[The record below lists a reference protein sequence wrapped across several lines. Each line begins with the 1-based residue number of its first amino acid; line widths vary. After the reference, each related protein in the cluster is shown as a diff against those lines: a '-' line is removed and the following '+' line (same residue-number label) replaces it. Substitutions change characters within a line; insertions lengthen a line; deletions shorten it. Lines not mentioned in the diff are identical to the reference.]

1 MRGTNNISND
11 KTTTQTFAVVPGNF
25 SRSQRICPHDVEKNV
40 NIHNLNADFK
50 TSSVPLKDELY
61 HSSDDNYIRCSPFY
75 HDETTPSTPVTDQL
89 VKEIIT
95 EFVSRTG
102 GIIIQQ
108 KKKDN
113 GDTETQIALSAD
125 FDHYKVTKAL
135 SPLMK
140 EIESFYFSLM
150 PWKVL
155 ENGYLCNFNMAKD
168 GSNRTLS
175 VLFIPDNKILY
186 ISDSPSNSPNLK
198 ENNSFIDKLQN
209 LVIWGSVNYL
219 DGFIRDDREDNTTSA
234 NVHSIGIQLPVD
246 ATAQSIVSALKPT
259 TTLLD
264 TMYYLAEPWK
274 MDDKGVLECEYF
286 CQLDREKKN
295 MFIHFYYFPTP
306 HVLAIDFI
314 TKLR

>member
-1 MRGTNNISND
+1 MTKQLHKLLLLSMAIFLKASGYAHNL
-11 KTTTQTFAVVPGNF
+11 
-25 SRSQRICPHDVEKNV
+25 ELNV
-40 NIHNLNADFK
+40 NFRNLNADFK
-50 TSSVPLKDELY
+50 TANVSLKDELY
-61 HSSDDNYIRCSPFY
+61 HSSDENYIRYSPFY

-113 GDTETQIALSAD
+113 GDTETQIALPAD

-150 PWKVL
+150 PWKIL

-175 VLFIPDNKILY
+175 VLYMPENKILY

-209 LVIWGSVNYL
+209 LVIWGSAYYL
-219 DGFIRDDREDNTTSA
+219 DGFIRDDREDNSTSA
-234 NVHSIGIQLPVD
+234 YVHSIGIQLQVD
-246 ATAQSIVSALKPT
+246 ATPQSIVSALKPT
-259 TTLLD
+259 TTVLD
-264 TMYYLAEPWK
+264 TMYHLAEPWK
-274 MDDKGVLECEYF
+274 MDDKGILECEYF

-306 HVLAIDFI
+306 QVLAIDFI
-314 TKLR
+314 IQ

>member
-1 MRGTNNISND
+1 MT
-11 KTTTQTFAVVPGNF
+11 KQLHKLLLLFLATFLAASGYA
-25 SRSQRICPHDVEKNV
+25 HDVEKKV

-61 HSSDDNYIRCSPFY
+61 HSSDDNYIRYSPFY

-140 EIESFYFSLM
+140 EIESIYFSLM

>member
-1 MRGTNNISND
+1 MAIFLKVSGYAHNL
-11 KTTTQTFAVVPGNF
+11 
-25 SRSQRICPHDVEKNV
+25 ELNV
-40 NIHNLNADFK
+40 NFRNLNADFK
-50 TSSVPLKDELY
+50 TANVPLKDELY
-61 HSSDDNYIRCSPFY
+61 HSSDDNYIRYSPFY
-75 HDETTPSTPVTDQL
+75 NDETTPSTPVTDQL

-175 VLFIPDNKILY
+175 VIYIPENKILY

-209 LVIWGSVNYL
+209 LVIWGSVYYL
-219 DGFIRDDREDNTTSA
+219 DGFIRDDREDNSTSA
-234 NVHSIGIQLPVD
+234 YVHSIGIQLQVD
-246 ATAQSIVSALKPT
+246 ATHQSIVSALKPT
-259 TTLLD
+259 TTVLD

-274 MDDKGVLECEYF
+274 MDDKGILECEYF

-306 HVLAIDFI
+306 QVLAIDFI
-314 TKLR
+314 IQ

>member
-1 MRGTNNISND
+1 MTKQLHKLLLLSMAIFLKASGYAHNL
-11 KTTTQTFAVVPGNF
+11 
-25 SRSQRICPHDVEKNV
+25 ELNV
-40 NIHNLNADFK
+40 NFRNLNADFK
-50 TSSVPLKDELY
+50 TANVSLKDELY
-61 HSSDDNYIRCSPFY
+61 HSSDENYIRYSPFY

-113 GDTETQIALSAD
+113 GDTETQIALPAD

-150 PWKVL
+150 PWKIL

-175 VLFIPDNKILY
+175 VLYMPENKILY

-209 LVIWGSVNYL
+209 LVIWGSVYYL
-219 DGFIRDDREDNTTSA
+219 DGFIRDDREDNSTSA
-234 NVHSIGIQLPVD
+234 YVHSIGIQLQVD
-246 ATAQSIVSALKPT
+246 ATPQSIVSALKPT
-259 TTLLD
+259 TTVLD
-264 TMYYLAEPWK
+264 TMYHLAEPWK

-306 HVLAIDFI
+306 QVLAIDFI
-314 TKLR
+314 IQ

>member
-1 MRGTNNISND
+1 MTKQLHKLLLLSMAIFLKASGYAHNL
-11 KTTTQTFAVVPGNF
+11 
-25 SRSQRICPHDVEKNV
+25 ELNV
-40 NIHNLNADFK
+40 NFRNLNADFK
-50 TSSVPLKDELY
+50 TANVSLKDELY
-61 HSSDDNYIRCSPFY
+61 HSSDENYIRYSPFY

-113 GDTETQIALSAD
+113 GDTETQIALPAD

-219 DGFIRDDREDNTTSA
+219 DGFIRDDREDNSTSA
-234 NVHSIGIQLPVD
+234 YVHSIGIQLQVD
-246 ATAQSIVSALKPT
+246 ATPQSIVSALKPT
-259 TTLLD
+259 TTVLD
-264 TMYYLAEPWK
+264 TMYHLAEPWK

-306 HVLAIDFI
+306 QVLAIDFI
-314 TKLR
+314 IQ

>member
-1 MRGTNNISND
+1 MTKQLHKLLLLSMAIFLKASGYAHNL
-11 KTTTQTFAVVPGNF
+11 
-25 SRSQRICPHDVEKNV
+25 ELNV
-40 NIHNLNADFK
+40 NFRNLNADFK
-50 TSSVPLKDELY
+50 TANVSLKDELY
-61 HSSDDNYIRCSPFY
+61 HSSDENYIRYSPFY

-264 TMYYLAEPWK
+264 TMYNLAEPWK

>member
-1 MRGTNNISND
+1 MTKQLHKLLLLSMAIFLKASGYAHNL
-11 KTTTQTFAVVPGNF
+11 
-25 SRSQRICPHDVEKNV
+25 ELNV
-40 NIHNLNADFK
+40 NFRNLNADFK
-50 TSSVPLKDELY
+50 TANVSLKDELY
-61 HSSDDNYIRCSPFY
+61 HSSDENYIRYSPFY

-113 GDTETQIALSAD
+113 GDTETQIALPAD

-209 LVIWGSVNYL
+209 LVIWGSVYYL
-219 DGFIRDDREDNTTSA
+219 DGFIRDDREDNSTSA
-234 NVHSIGIQLPVD
+234 YVHSIGIQLQVD
-246 ATAQSIVSALKPT
+246 ATPPSIVSALKPT
-259 TTLLD
+259 TTVLD
-264 TMYYLAEPWK
+264 TMYHLAEPWK
-274 MDDKGVLECEYF
+274 MDDKGILECEYF

>member
-1 MRGTNNISND
+1 MRISRPQVCPS
-11 KTTTQTFAVVPGNF
+11 KMSFITLLMITT
-25 SRSQRICPHDVEKNV
+25 SDV
-40 NIHNLNADFK
+40 HL
-50 TSSVPLKDELY
+50 
-61 HSSDDNYIRCSPFY
+61 FY

-246 ATAQSIVSALKPT
+246 VTAQSIVSALKPT

>member
-1 MRGTNNISND
+1 MTKQLHKLLLLSMAIFLKASGYAHNL
-11 KTTTQTFAVVPGNF
+11 
-25 SRSQRICPHDVEKNV
+25 ELNV
-40 NIHNLNADFK
+40 NFRNLNADFK
-50 TSSVPLKDELY
+50 TANVSLKDELY
-61 HSSDDNYIRCSPFY
+61 HSSDENYIRYSPFY

-175 VLFIPDNKILY
+175 VLYMPENKILY

-209 LVIWGSVNYL
+209 LVIWGSVYYL
-219 DGFIRDDREDNTTSA
+219 DGFIRDDREDNSTSA
-234 NVHSIGIQLPVD
+234 YVHSIGIQLQVD
-246 ATAQSIVSALKPT
+246 ATPQSIVSALKPT
-259 TTLLD
+259 TTVLD

-274 MDDKGVLECEYF
+274 MDDKGILECEYF

-306 HVLAIDFI
+306 QVLAIDFI
-314 TKLR
+314 IQ

>member
-1 MRGTNNISND
+1 MTKQLHKLLLLSMAIFLKASGYAHNL
-11 KTTTQTFAVVPGNF
+11 
-25 SRSQRICPHDVEKNV
+25 ELNV
-40 NIHNLNADFK
+40 NFRNLNADFK
-50 TSSVPLKDELY
+50 TANVSLKDELY
-61 HSSDDNYIRCSPFY
+61 HSSDENYIRYSPFY

-113 GDTETQIALSAD
+113 GDTETQIALPAD

-150 PWKVL
+150 PWKVS

-175 VLFIPDNKILY
+175 VLYMPENKILY

-209 LVIWGSVNYL
+209 LVIWGSVYYL
-219 DGFIRDDREDNTTSA
+219 DGFIRDDREDNSTSA
-234 NVHSIGIQLPVD
+234 YVHSIGIQLQVD
-246 ATAQSIVSALKPT
+246 ATPQSIVSALKPT
-259 TTLLD
+259 TTVLD
-264 TMYYLAEPWK
+264 TMYHLAEPWK
-274 MDDKGVLECEYF
+274 MDDKGILECEYF

-306 HVLAIDFI
+306 QVLAIDFI
-314 TKLR
+314 IQ

>member
-1 MRGTNNISND
+1 MTKQLHKLLLLSMAIFLKASGYAHNL
-11 KTTTQTFAVVPGNF
+11 
-25 SRSQRICPHDVEKNV
+25 ELNV
-40 NIHNLNADFK
+40 NFRNLNADFK
-50 TSSVPLKDELY
+50 TANVSLKDELY
-61 HSSDDNYIRCSPFY
+61 HSSDENYIRYSPFY

-113 GDTETQIALSAD
+113 GDTETQIALPAD

-150 PWKVL
+150 PWKIL

-175 VLFIPDNKILY
+175 VLYMPENKILY

-209 LVIWGSVNYL
+209 LVIWGSVYYL
-219 DGFIRDDREDNTTSA
+219 DGFIRDDREDNSTSA
-234 NVHSIGIQLPVD
+234 YVHSIGIQLQVD
-246 ATAQSIVSALKPT
+246 ATPQSIVSALKPT
-259 TTLLD
+259 TTVLD

-274 MDDKGVLECEYF
+274 MDDKGILECEYF
-286 CQLDREKKN
+286 CQLDSEKRN

-306 HVLAIDFI
+306 QVLAIDFI
-314 TKLR
+314 IQ

>member
-1 MRGTNNISND
+1 MT
-11 KTTTQTFAVVPGNF
+11 KQLHKLLLLFLATFLAASGYA
-25 SRSQRICPHDVEKNV
+25 HDVEKNV

-113 GDTETQIALSAD
+113 GDTETQIALPAD

-234 NVHSIGIQLPVD
+234 NVHSIGIQLQVD
-246 ATAQSIVSALKPT
+246 ATPQSIVSALKPT
-259 TTLLD
+259 TTVLD
-264 TMYYLAEPWK
+264 TMYHLAEPWK
-274 MDDKGVLECEYF
+274 MDDKGILECEYF

>member
-1 MRGTNNISND
+1 MTKQLHKLLLLSMAIFLKASGYAHNL
-11 KTTTQTFAVVPGNF
+11 
-25 SRSQRICPHDVEKNV
+25 ELNV
-40 NIHNLNADFK
+40 NFRNLNADFK
-50 TSSVPLKDELY
+50 TANVSLKDELY
-61 HSSDDNYIRCSPFY
+61 HSSDENYIRYSPFY

-113 GDTETQIALSAD
+113 GDTETQIALPAD

-175 VLFIPDNKILY
+175 VLYMPENKILY

-209 LVIWGSVNYL
+209 LVIWGSVYYL
-219 DGFIRDDREDNTTSA
+219 DGFIRDDREDNSTSA
-234 NVHSIGIQLPVD
+234 YVHSIGIQLQVD
-246 ATAQSIVSALKPT
+246 ATPQSIVSALKPT
-259 TTLLD
+259 TTVLD
-264 TMYYLAEPWK
+264 TMYHLAEPWK
-274 MDDKGVLECEYF
+274 MDDKGILECEYF

>member
-1 MRGTNNISND
+1 MIKQLHKLLLLSMAIFLKASGYAHNLELNI
-11 KTTTQTFAVVPGNF
+11 NF
-25 SRSQRICPHDVEKNV
+25 R
-40 NIHNLNADFK
+40 NLNADFK
-50 TSSVPLKDELY
+50 TANVPLKDELY
-61 HSSDDNYIRCSPFY
+61 HSSDENYIRYSPFY

-125 FDHYKVTKAL
+125 FDYYKVTKAL

-175 VLFIPDNKILY
+175 VIYIPENKILY

-209 LVIWGSVNYL
+209 LVIWGSVYYL
-219 DGFIRDDREDNTTSA
+219 DGFIRDDREDNSTSA
-234 NVHSIGIQLPVD
+234 YVHSIGIQLQVD
-246 ATAQSIVSALKPT
+246 ATPQSIVSALKPT
-259 TTLLD
+259 TTVLD

-274 MDDKGVLECEYF
+274 MDDKGILECEYF

-306 HVLAIDFI
+306 QVLAIDFI
-314 TKLR
+314 IQ

>member
-1 MRGTNNISND
+1 MT
-11 KTTTQTFAVVPGNF
+11 KQLHKLLLLFLATFLAASGYA
-25 SRSQRICPHDVEKNV
+25 HDVEKNV

-75 HDETTPSTPVTDQL
+75 HDETTLSTPVTDQL

-234 NVHSIGIQLPVD
+234 NVHSIGIQLQVD
-246 ATAQSIVSALKPT
+246 ATPQSIVSALKPT

>member
-1 MRGTNNISND
+1 MTKQLHKLLLLSMAIFLKASGYAHNL
-11 KTTTQTFAVVPGNF
+11 
-25 SRSQRICPHDVEKNV
+25 ELNV
-40 NIHNLNADFK
+40 NFRNLNADFK
-50 TSSVPLKDELY
+50 TANVSLKDELY
-61 HSSDDNYIRCSPFY
+61 HSSDENYIRYSPFY

-113 GDTETQIALSAD
+113 GDTETQIALPAD

-209 LVIWGSVNYL
+209 LVIWGSVYYL
-219 DGFIRDDREDNTTSA
+219 DGFIRDDREDNSTSA
-234 NVHSIGIQLPVD
+234 YVHSIGIQLQVD
-246 ATAQSIVSALKPT
+246 ATPQSIVSALKPT
-259 TTLLD
+259 TTVLD
-264 TMYYLAEPWK
+264 TMYHLAEPWK
-274 MDDKGVLECEYF
+274 MDDKGILECEYF

-306 HVLAIDFI
+306 QVLAIDFI
-314 TKLR
+314 IQ

>member
-1 MRGTNNISND
+1 MTKQLHKLLLLSMAIFLKASGYAHNL
-11 KTTTQTFAVVPGNF
+11 
-25 SRSQRICPHDVEKNV
+25 ELNV
-40 NIHNLNADFK
+40 NFRNLNADFK
-50 TSSVPLKDELY
+50 TANVSLKDELY
-61 HSSDDNYIRCSPFY
+61 HSSDENYIRYSPFY

-113 GDTETQIALSAD
+113 GDTETQIALPAD

-150 PWKVL
+150 PWKIL

-175 VLFIPDNKILY
+175 VLYMPENKILY

-209 LVIWGSVNYL
+209 LVIWGSVYYL
-219 DGFIRDDREDNTTSA
+219 DGFIRDDREDNSTSA
-234 NVHSIGIQLPVD
+234 YVHSIGIQLPVD

-274 MDDKGVLECEYF
+274 MDDKGILECEYF

>member
-1 MRGTNNISND
+1 MTKQLHKLLLLSMAIFLKASGYAHNL
-11 KTTTQTFAVVPGNF
+11 
-25 SRSQRICPHDVEKNV
+25 ELNV
-40 NIHNLNADFK
+40 NFRNLNADFK
-50 TSSVPLKDELY
+50 TANVSLKDELY
-61 HSSDDNYIRCSPFY
+61 HSSDENYIRYSPFY

-113 GDTETQIALSAD
+113 GDTETQIALPAD

-175 VLFIPDNKILY
+175 VLYMPENKILY

-209 LVIWGSVNYL
+209 LVIWGSVYYL
-219 DGFIRDDREDNTTSA
+219 DGFIRDDREDNSTSA
-234 NVHSIGIQLPVD
+234 YVHSIGIQLQVD
-246 ATAQSIVSALKPT
+246 ATPQSIVSALKPT

-274 MDDKGVLECEYF
+274 MDDKGILECEYF

>member
-1 MRGTNNISND
+1 MAIFLKASGYAHNL
-11 KTTTQTFAVVPGNF
+11 
-25 SRSQRICPHDVEKNV
+25 ELNV
-40 NIHNLNADFK
+40 NFRNLNADFK
-50 TSSVPLKDELY
+50 TANVSLKDELY
-61 HSSDDNYIRCSPFY
+61 HSSDENYIRYSPFY

-150 PWKVL
+150 PWKIL

-175 VLFIPDNKILY
+175 VLYMPENKILY

-209 LVIWGSVNYL
+209 LVIWGSVYYL
-219 DGFIRDDREDNTTSA
+219 DGFIRDDREDNSTSA
-234 NVHSIGIQLPVD
+234 YVHSIGIQLQVD
-246 ATAQSIVSALKPT
+246 ATPQSIVSALKPT
-259 TTLLD
+259 TTVLD
-264 TMYYLAEPWK
+264 TMYHLAEPWK
-274 MDDKGVLECEYF
+274 MDDKGILECEYF

-306 HVLAIDFI
+306 QFLAIEFI
-314 TKLR
+314 IQ

>member
-1 MRGTNNISND
+1 MTKQLHKLLLLSMAIFLKASGYAHNL
-11 KTTTQTFAVVPGNF
+11 
-25 SRSQRICPHDVEKNV
+25 ELNV
-40 NIHNLNADFK
+40 NFRNLNADFK
-50 TSSVPLKDELY
+50 TANVSLKDELY
-61 HSSDDNYIRCSPFY
+61 HSSDENYIRYSPFY

-113 GDTETQIALSAD
+113 GDTETQIALPAD

-264 TMYYLAEPWK
+264 TMYNLAEPWK

>member
-1 MRGTNNISND
+1 MTKQLHKLLLLSMAIFLKASGYAHNL
-11 KTTTQTFAVVPGNF
+11 
-25 SRSQRICPHDVEKNV
+25 ELNV
-40 NIHNLNADFK
+40 NFRNLNADFK
-50 TSSVPLKDELY
+50 TANVSLKDELY
-61 HSSDDNYIRCSPFY
+61 HSSDENYIRYSPFY

-140 EIESFYFSLM
+140 EIERFYFSLM
-150 PWKVL
+150 PWKIL

-175 VLFIPDNKILY
+175 VLYMPENKILY

-209 LVIWGSVNYL
+209 LVIWGSVYYL
-219 DGFIRDDREDNTTSA
+219 DGFIRDDREDNSTSA
-234 NVHSIGIQLPVD
+234 YVHSIGIQLQVD
-246 ATAQSIVSALKPT
+246 ATPQSIVSALKPT
-259 TTLLD
+259 TTVLD

-274 MDDKGVLECEYF
+274 MDDKGILECEYF

>member
-1 MRGTNNISND
+1 MAIFLKASGYAHNL
-11 KTTTQTFAVVPGNF
+11 
-25 SRSQRICPHDVEKNV
+25 ELNV
-40 NIHNLNADFK
+40 NFRNLNADFK

-209 LVIWGSVNYL
+209 LVIWGSVYYL

-295 MFIHFYYFPTP
+295 MFIHLYYFPTP

>member
-1 MRGTNNISND
+1 MTKQLHKLLLLSMAIFLKASGYAHNL
-11 KTTTQTFAVVPGNF
+11 
-25 SRSQRICPHDVEKNV
+25 ELNV
-40 NIHNLNADFK
+40 NFRNLNADFK
-50 TSSVPLKDELY
+50 TANVSLKDELY
-61 HSSDDNYIRCSPFY
+61 HSSDENYIRYSPFY

-113 GDTETQIALSAD
+113 GDTETQIALPAD

-175 VLFIPDNKILY
+175 VLYMPENKILY

-209 LVIWGSVNYL
+209 LVIWGSVYYL
-219 DGFIRDDREDNTTSA
+219 DGFIRDDREDNSTSA
-234 NVHSIGIQLPVD
+234 YVHSIGIQLQVD
-246 ATAQSIVSALKPT
+246 ATPQSIVSALKPT
-259 TTLLD
+259 TTVLD

-274 MDDKGVLECEYF
+274 MDDKGILECEYF

>member
-1 MRGTNNISND
+1 MTKQLHKLLLLGMA
-11 KTTTQTFAVVPGNF
+11 TFLKASGYAHNLE
-25 SRSQRICPHDVEKNV
+25 INV
-40 NIHNLNADFK
+40 NFHNLNADFK
-50 TSSVPLKDELY
+50 TANVPLKDELY
-61 HSSDDNYIRCSPFY
+61 HSSDDNNIRYSPFY

-108 KKKDN
+108 KKKYN

-246 ATAQSIVSALKPT
+246 ATAQSIVSALKPI

-295 MFIHFYYFPTP
+295 MFIHFYYFPKP

-314 TKLR
+314 IRTLH

>member
-1 MRGTNNISND
+1 MTKQLHKLLLLSMAIFLKASGYAHNL
-11 KTTTQTFAVVPGNF
+11 
-25 SRSQRICPHDVEKNV
+25 ELNV
-40 NIHNLNADFK
+40 NFRNLNADFK
-50 TSSVPLKDELY
+50 TANVSLKDELY
-61 HSSDDNYIRCSPFY
+61 HSSDENYIRCSPFY

-140 EIESFYFSLM
+140 EIESFYFSIM
-150 PWKVL
+150 PWKIL

-175 VLFIPDNKILY
+175 VLYMPENKILY

-209 LVIWGSVNYL
+209 LVIWGSVYYL
-219 DGFIRDDREDNTTSA
+219 DGFIRDDREDNSTSA
-234 NVHSIGIQLPVD
+234 YVHSIGIQLQVD
-246 ATAQSIVSALKPT
+246 ATPQSIVSALKPT
-259 TTLLD
+259 TTVLD

-274 MDDKGVLECEYF
+274 MDDKGILECEYF

-306 HVLAIDFI
+306 QVLAIDFI
-314 TKLR
+314 IQ

>member
-1 MRGTNNISND
+1 MTKQLHKLLLLSMAIFLKASGYAHNL
-11 KTTTQTFAVVPGNF
+11 
-25 SRSQRICPHDVEKNV
+25 ELNV
-40 NIHNLNADFK
+40 NFRNLNADFK
-50 TSSVPLKDELY
+50 TANVSLKDELY
-61 HSSDDNYIRCSPFY
+61 HSSDENYIRYSPFY

-113 GDTETQIALSAD
+113 GDTETQIALPAD

-150 PWKVL
+150 PWKIL

-175 VLFIPDNKILY
+175 VLYMPENKILY

-219 DGFIRDDREDNTTSA
+219 DGFIRDDREDNSTSA
-234 NVHSIGIQLPVD
+234 YVHSIGIQLQVD
-246 ATAQSIVSALKPT
+246 ATPQSIVSALKPT
-259 TTLLD
+259 TTVLD
-264 TMYYLAEPWK
+264 TMYHLAEPWK
-274 MDDKGVLECEYF
+274 MDDKGILECEYF

-306 HVLAIDFI
+306 QVLAIDFI
-314 TKLR
+314 IQ

>member
-1 MRGTNNISND
+1 MTKQLHKLLLLSMAIFLKASGYAHNL
-11 KTTTQTFAVVPGNF
+11 
-25 SRSQRICPHDVEKNV
+25 ELNV
-40 NIHNLNADFK
+40 NFRNLNADFK
-50 TSSVPLKDELY
+50 TANVSLKDELY
-61 HSSDDNYIRCSPFY
+61 HSSDENYIRYSPFY

-113 GDTETQIALSAD
+113 GDTETQIALPAD

-150 PWKVL
+150 PWKVS

-186 ISDSPSNSPNLK
+186 ISDSPSK
-198 ENNSFIDKLQN
+198 
-209 LVIWGSVNYL
+209 
-219 DGFIRDDREDNTTSA
+219 
-234 NVHSIGIQLPVD
+234 
-246 ATAQSIVSALKPT
+246 
-259 TTLLD
+259 
-264 TMYYLAEPWK
+264 
-274 MDDKGVLECEYF
+274 
-286 CQLDREKKN
+286 
-295 MFIHFYYFPTP
+295 
-306 HVLAIDFI
+306 
-314 TKLR
+314 

>member
-1 MRGTNNISND
+1 MTKKLNKLLLLSMAIFLKASGYAHNL
-11 KTTTQTFAVVPGNF
+11 
-25 SRSQRICPHDVEKNV
+25 ELNV
-40 NIHNLNADFK
+40 NFRNLNADFK
-50 TSSVPLKDELY
+50 TANVSLKDELY
-61 HSSDDNYIRCSPFY
+61 HSSDENYIRYSPFY

-113 GDTETQIALSAD
+113 GDTETQIALPAD

-175 VLFIPDNKILY
+175 VLYMPENKILY

>member
-1 MRGTNNISND
+1 MTKQLHKLLLLSMAIFLKASGYAHNL
-11 KTTTQTFAVVPGNF
+11 
-25 SRSQRICPHDVEKNV
+25 ELNV
-40 NIHNLNADFK
+40 NFRNLNADFK
-50 TSSVPLKDELY
+50 TANVSLKDELY
-61 HSSDDNYIRCSPFY
+61 HSSDENYIRYSPFY

-113 GDTETQIALSAD
+113 GDTETQIALPAD

-150 PWKVL
+150 PWKIL

-175 VLFIPDNKILY
+175 VLYMPENKILY

-209 LVIWGSVNYL
+209 LVIWGSVYYL

>member
-1 MRGTNNISND
+1 MT
-11 KTTTQTFAVVPGNF
+11 KQLHKLLLLFLATFLAASGYA
-25 SRSQRICPHDVEKNV
+25 HDVEKNV

-61 HSSDDNYIRCSPFY
+61 HSSDDNYIRYSPFY

-140 EIESFYFSLM
+140 EIESIYFSLM

-234 NVHSIGIQLPVD
+234 NVHSNGIQLPVD

>member
-1 MRGTNNISND
+1 MIKQLHKLLLLSMAIFLKASGYAHNL
-11 KTTTQTFAVVPGNF
+11 
-25 SRSQRICPHDVEKNV
+25 ELNV
-40 NIHNLNADFK
+40 DFRNLNADFK
-50 TSSVPLKDELY
+50 TANVPLKDELH
-61 HSSDDNYIRCSPFY
+61 HSSDENYIRYSPFY

-175 VLFIPDNKILY
+175 VIYIPENKILC

-209 LVIWGSVNYL
+209 LVIWGSVYYL
-219 DGFIRDDREDNTTSA
+219 DGFIRDDREDNSTSA
-234 NVHSIGIQLPVD
+234 YVHSIGIQLQVD
-246 ATAQSIVSALKPT
+246 ATPQSIVSALKPT
-259 TTLLD
+259 TTVLD

-274 MDDKGVLECEYF
+274 MDDKGILECEYF

-306 HVLAIDFI
+306 QVLAIDFI
-314 TKLR
+314 IQ

>member
-1 MRGTNNISND
+1 MTKQLHKLLLLSMAIFLKASGYAHNL
-11 KTTTQTFAVVPGNF
+11 
-25 SRSQRICPHDVEKNV
+25 ELNV
-40 NIHNLNADFK
+40 NFRNLNADFK
-50 TSSVPLKDELY
+50 TANVSLKDELY
-61 HSSDDNYIRCSPFY
+61 HSSDENYIRYSPFY

-113 GDTETQIALSAD
+113 GDTETQIALPAD

-150 PWKVL
+150 PWKIL

-175 VLFIPDNKILY
+175 VLYMPENKILY

-209 LVIWGSVNYL
+209 LVIWGSVYYL
-219 DGFIRDDREDNTTSA
+219 DGFIRDDREDNSTSA
-234 NVHSIGIQLPVD
+234 YVHSIGIQLQVD
-246 ATAQSIVSALKPT
+246 ATPQSIVSALKPT
-259 TTLLD
+259 TTVLD
-264 TMYYLAEPWK
+264 TMYHLAEPWK
-274 MDDKGVLECEYF
+274 MDDKGILECEYF

-306 HVLAIDFI
+306 QVLAIDFI
-314 TKLR
+314 IQ

>member
-1 MRGTNNISND
+1 MTKQLHKLLLLSMAIFLKASGYAHNL
-11 KTTTQTFAVVPGNF
+11 
-25 SRSQRICPHDVEKNV
+25 ELNV
-40 NIHNLNADFK
+40 NFRNLNADFK
-50 TSSVPLKDELY
+50 TANVSLKDELY
-61 HSSDDNYIRCSPFY
+61 HSSDENYIRYSPFY

-113 GDTETQIALSAD
+113 GDTETQIALPAD

-150 PWKVL
+150 PWKIL

-175 VLFIPDNKILY
+175 VLYMPENKILY

-209 LVIWGSVNYL
+209 LVIWGSVFYL
-219 DGFIRDDREDNTTSA
+219 DGFIRDDREDNSTSA
-234 NVHSIGIQLPVD
+234 YVHSIGIQLQVD
-246 ATAQSIVSALKPT
+246 ATPQSIVSALKPT
-259 TTLLD
+259 TTVLD

-274 MDDKGVLECEYF
+274 MDDKGILECEYF

-306 HVLAIDFI
+306 QVLAIDFI
-314 TKLR
+314 IQ

>member
-1 MRGTNNISND
+1 MTKQLHKLLLLSMAIFLKASGYAHNL
-11 KTTTQTFAVVPGNF
+11 
-25 SRSQRICPHDVEKNV
+25 ELNV
-40 NIHNLNADFK
+40 NFRNLNADFK
-50 TSSVPLKDELY
+50 TANVSLKDELY
-61 HSSDDNYIRCSPFY
+61 HSSDENYIRYSPFY

-113 GDTETQIALSAD
+113 GDTETQIALPAD

-175 VLFIPDNKILY
+175 VLYMPENKILY

-209 LVIWGSVNYL
+209 LVIWGSVYYL
-219 DGFIRDDREDNTTSA
+219 DGFIRDDREDNSTSA
-234 NVHSIGIQLPVD
+234 YVHSIGIQLQVD
-246 ATAQSIVSALKPT
+246 ATPQSIVSALKPT
-259 TTLLD
+259 TTVLD
-264 TMYYLAEPWK
+264 TMYHLAEPWK
-274 MDDKGVLECEYF
+274 MDDKGILECEYF

-306 HVLAIDFI
+306 QVLAIDFI
-314 TKLR
+314 IQ

>member
-1 MRGTNNISND
+1 MTKQLHKLLLLSMAIFLKASGYAHNL
-11 KTTTQTFAVVPGNF
+11 
-25 SRSQRICPHDVEKNV
+25 ELNV
-40 NIHNLNADFK
+40 NFRNLNADFK
-50 TSSVPLKDELY
+50 TANVSLKDELY
-61 HSSDDNYIRCSPFY
+61 HSSDENYIRYSPFY

-113 GDTETQIALSAD
+113 GDTETQIALPAD

-150 PWKVL
+150 PWKIL

-175 VLFIPDNKILY
+175 VLYMPENKILY

-209 LVIWGSVNYL
+209 LVIWGSVYYL
-219 DGFIRDDREDNTTSA
+219 DGFIRDDREDNSTSA
-234 NVHSIGIQLPVD
+234 YVHSIGIQLQVD
-246 ATAQSIVSALKPT
+246 ATPQSIVSALKPT
-259 TTLLD
+259 TTVLD

-274 MDDKGVLECEYF
+274 MDDKGILECEYF

-306 HVLAIDFI
+306 QVLAIDFI
-314 TKLR
+314 IQ

>member
-1 MRGTNNISND
+1 MTKQLHKLLLLSMAIFLKVSGYAHNL
-11 KTTTQTFAVVPGNF
+11 
-25 SRSQRICPHDVEKNV
+25 ELNV
-40 NIHNLNADFK
+40 NFRNLNADFK
-50 TSSVPLKDELY
+50 TANVPLKDELY
-61 HSSDDNYIRCSPFY
+61 HSSDDNYIRYSPFY
-75 HDETTPSTPVTDQL
+75 NDETTPSTPVTDQL

-175 VLFIPDNKILY
+175 VIYIPENKILY

-209 LVIWGSVNYL
+209 LVIWGSVYYL
-219 DGFIRDDREDNTTSA
+219 DGFIRDDREDNSTSA
-234 NVHSIGIQLPVD
+234 YVHSIGIQLQVD
-246 ATAQSIVSALKPT
+246 ATHQSIVSALKPT
-259 TTLLD
+259 TTVLD

-274 MDDKGVLECEYF
+274 MDDKGILECEYF

-306 HVLAIDFI
+306 QVLAIDFI
-314 TKLR
+314 IQ

>member
-1 MRGTNNISND
+1 MT
-11 KTTTQTFAVVPGNF
+11 KQLHKLLLLVMATFLKVSGYAHNLE
-25 SRSQRICPHDVEKNV
+25 INV
-40 NIHNLNADFK
+40 NLHSLNADFEIAN
-50 TSSVPLKDELY
+50 VPLKDELY
-61 HSSDDNYIRCSPFY
+61 HSSDDNYIRYSPFY
-75 HDETTPSTPVTDQL
+75 HDETTPLTPVTDQL

-113 GDTETQIALSAD
+113 GDTETQIALSPD
-125 FDHYKVTKAL
+125 FDHYKVTKVL

-168 GSNRTLS
+168 GSKRTLS
-175 VLFIPDNKILY
+175 VLYIPENKILY

-209 LVIWGSVNYL
+209 LVIWGSVYYL
-219 DGFIRDDREDNTTSA
+219 DGFIRDDREDNSTSA
-234 NVHSIGIQLPVD
+234 DVHSIGIQLQED
-246 ATAQSIVSALKPT
+246 ATPQSIVSALKPT

-274 MDDKGVLECEYF
+274 MDDKGILECEYF

-306 HVLAIDFI
+306 QVLAIDFI
-314 TKLR
+314 IRTLH